1 VKRAAIVFVAFASVS
16 TAAADGDDPPSTDPD
31 EEATRA
37 GEANL
42 ESTAKRRGFL
52 FGASLGPSVT
62 IGKSIGTGTGGT
74 LALRLGQ
81 VATPRTVIAFEINAG
96 AQVRRVG
103 IGVDAMDKPITEVR
117 TNSVASFLAGAQFWF
132 GPSIWIRIN
141 GGFGV
146 TTCQKCS
153 TDGTTDTR
161 RGGLAGGGGLG
172 VDIVRFKGLVLGVE
186 AYNVTQ
192 LTKDG
197 LQTTL
202 ISALSLTL
210 D

>member
-1 VKRAAIVFVAFASVS
+1 MKLAAIVLVTIASMS
-16 TAAADGDDPPSTDPD
+16 AAVADGDEPPSTDPD
-31 EEATRA
+31 DEATRA
-37 GEANL
+37 GDANL
-42 ESTAKRRGFL
+42 ESLAKRRGFL

-62 IGKSIGTGTGGT
+62 ISKSLGTGTGGT

-81 VATPRTVIAFEINAG
+81 VATPRTVIAFELNAG

-103 IGVDAMDKPITEVR
+103 IGLDAMGKAITELR

-153 TDGTTDTR
+153 SDGTTDTR
-161 RGGLAGGGGLG
+161 RAGLAGGGGLG

-186 AYNVTQ
+186 TYNVSQ
-192 LTKDG
+192 ITKDG
-197 LQTTL
+197 WQVSF